1 MQGLSMMTTLNDAD
15 ARFLSSLIN
24 VLIVAAEKAGSTE
37 ATPML
42 RSIHSKLESG
52 QTELTEIEAQAA
64 LTMLD
69 SMRQRITSELQ
80 SDPAMLVVVDHLMLA
95 LARTPVMQ

>member
-1 MQGLSMMTTLNDAD
+1 MVELNEAD
-15 ARFLSSLIN
+15 ARFLANLIN
-24 VLIVAAEKAGSTE
+24 VLVVAAEKTGTSE

-42 RSIHSKLESG
+42 RGIRTKLAYG
-52 QTELTEIEAQAA
+52 KTDLNDMEAQAA

-80 SDPAMLVVVDHLMLA
+80 SDPAMLVVVDNLMLA
-95 LARTPVMQ
+95 LARTPVVQ